1 MITSLSEE
9 HPRPGLAG
17 LSQTWAL
24 DPTSSWLNGKATVK
38 CSKCMSAMPLYHTCL
53 SSTQTQVLWYNR
65 TSAVIRWAIRELK
78 TITEN
83 LPGSAAQHGTNL
95 CRTVWGFLQSLSLNL
110 CWFLELT
117 ATCCKRRSKKILYP
131 RMQVMTFRSCEYCQ
145 KQTGRRC
152 HWDQASSG
160 LKSTHLFVQS
170 KEFQRGLYLRS
181 TPASG
186 TGNDHGWGW
195 NSISPWIRLW
205 TRN

>member
-9 HPRPGLAG
+9 HPRPGRAG

-110 CWFLELT
+110 CWFLELQPLV
-117 ATCCKRRSKKILYP
+117 ANVGQKKHFIPQCKSWLLGAVNIAKNKQGGDVTETKHPADSNPLICLYSPKNKEDFISGP
-131 RMQVMTFRSCEYCQ
+131 RQHLEQAMTMAGDETPF
-145 KQTGRRC
+145 
-152 HWDQASSG
+152 
-160 LKSTHLFVQS
+160 HL
-170 KEFQRGLYLRS
+170 G
-181 TPASG
+181 
-186 TGNDHGWGW
+186 
-195 NSISPWIRLW
+195 
-205 TRN
+205 